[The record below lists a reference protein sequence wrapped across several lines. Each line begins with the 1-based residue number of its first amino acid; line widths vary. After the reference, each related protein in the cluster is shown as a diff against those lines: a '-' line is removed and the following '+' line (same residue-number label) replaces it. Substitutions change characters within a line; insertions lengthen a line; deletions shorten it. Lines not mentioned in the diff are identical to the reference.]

1 MFKKILD
8 RIKSEIQLTREY
20 YQNLAP
26 LEPSIVLS
34 CDKSV
39 DNDMESVAS
48 VDRILVKRMYE
59 DAKHLDTDLVI
70 MSAHGASCPEC
81 AKYQGRVFSL
91 SGHSK
96 LFPKLPSKVSIYGGI
111 HPGCGHT
118 FSPYIH
124 GVSDPMLDYTL
135 TFQTDVAPRYRK
147 NIIAFSGRPFV
158 DDRLPK
164 DIAKAEE
171 YNAKL
176 KEEQVRRLYFERH
189 RAEIEAQ
196 WAADKCDY
204 KWLQENLP
212 DICPKSY
219 SGYKRMK
226 NGNTKNYQIIV
237 AKAKEMGRE
246 IL

>member
-1 MFKKILD
+1 
-8 RIKSEIQLTREY
+8 
-20 YQNLAP
+20 
-26 LEPSIVLS
+26 
-34 CDKSV
+34 
-39 DNDMESVAS
+39 
-48 VDRILVKRMYE
+48 
-59 DAKHLDTDLVI
+59 
-70 MSAHGASCPEC
+70 
-81 AKYQGRVFSL
+81 
-91 SGHSK
+91 
-96 LFPKLPSKVSIYGGI
+96 
-111 HPGCGHT
+111 
-118 FSPYIH
+118 
-124 GVSDPMLDYTL
+124 MLDYTL

-147 NIIAFSGRPFV
+147 NIIAFSSRPFV

-176 KEEQVRRLYFERH
+176 REEQVRRLYFERH

-196 WAADKCDY
+196 WAADKRDY

-226 NGNTKNYQIIV
+226 NGNTKNYQVII